1 LSGAGIGLL
10 PWLLKSRFVL
20 SNVAF
25 SVASTTV
32 VLFAFEEATKASATY
47 KESKEAA
54 DPNDWT
60 REVLPLL
67 STLFHLLLPSLIPGS
82 LFPVLPICLCYIGL
96 PVRAIDVETVRL
108 GAFHP
113 FYF

>member
-1 LSGAGIGLL
+1 MRGAGTFSGCHHRGSCVSCTLRSSLSGAGIGLL

-67 STLFHLLLPSLIPGS
+67 STLFHLLLPSLIP
-82 LFPVLPICLCYIGL
+82 
-96 PVRAIDVETVRL
+96 A
-108 GAFHP
+108 
-113 FYF
+113 